1 MSVGHT
7 EKDGFINAALG
18 DLSGV
23 MTDSLVAS
31 APACAMQDQ
40 CDKLIDIA
48 YYLGGSKKTKLI
60 KLAQSILRSEKNTP
74 HSGQRSVL
82 CCKKPRH
89 KELDGLF
96 PKQDPTGS
104 KKDKKRKP
112 FVPPK
117 FKEIRNLKLT
127 LDNKVIFPNFK
138 RFPLRGNKTKC
149 TYH

>member
-23 MTDSLVAS
+23 MVDSLLAA

-40 CDKLIDIA
+40 CDNLIDIA

-60 KLAQSILRSEKNTP
+60 KLAKSILRSEKNTP
-74 HSGQRSVL
+74 LRGQRSVL

-104 KKDKKRKP
+104 KKDKKIKP
-112 FVPPK
+112 FVPQK
-117 FKEIRNLKLT
+117 YNKIRKLHLT
-127 LDNKVIFPNFK
+127 LDHKVIFPNLK
-138 RFPLRGNKTKC
+138 RFPLR
-149 TYH
+149 